1 MRLSATVVR
10 DVFKSRL
17 RDRKCLIKSRPD
29 TFKDEFRFNMTKNKR
44 IVVKLGSALIA
55 NTDRLTPRFGFIQ
68 RLLEDVARLRDDG
81 YDVIIASSGAVALG
95 LNTVGARPETAGLSD
110 KQAAAACGMPLLL
123 NAYKQVG
130 LEFGFQISQILLTL
144 GDFEDH
150 RRFLNTR
157 NTVNR
162 LLQSRIV
169 PIVNENDTITTEE
182 IRVGDNDRLAAK
194 IAQMVSAD
202 QFIILTGVDGLY
214 DRDPAL
220 EGAQL
225 IEEVEDVAEYIEAA
239 SGKSTLGTGGML
251 TKLQAANMAQNAGC
265 TTFIANGEA
274 DYPLTSVLNGSRKC
288 TKCIANPD
296 PVSLWD
302 AWLADR
308 LQMAGSLVITGE
320 AAARLHQDDPIDRN
334 DVLSVTG
341 DFSRGDVLHIYDE
354 SGTEL
359 ARGLSDFSS
368 EEARVMI
375 MNKDI
380 PAQQLLGYQ
389 THAELIRP
397 ENLVTVES
405 RHLAW
410 SSPDHPA

>member
-1 MRLSATVVR
+1 MRVAVQ
-10 DVFKSRL
+10 K
-17 RDRKCLIKSRPD
+17 K
-29 TFKDEFRFNMTKNKR
+29 KR
-44 IVVKLGSALIA
+44 IVVKVGSSLVA
-55 NTDRLTPRFGFIQ
+55 NTDRLTPRFGFMQ
-68 RLLEDVARLRDDG
+68 RLLDDIARLRDDG
-81 YDVIIASSGAVALG
+81 YDVILASSGAVALG
-95 LNTVGARPETAGLSD
+95 LKTVGARPETAGVRD
-110 KQAAAACGMPLLL
+110 KQAAAACGMPILL

-130 LEFGFQISQILLTL
+130 LEFGFEISQILLTL

-162 LLQSRIV
+162 LLESRIV

-194 IAQMVSAD
+194 IAQMVDAD
-202 QFIILTGVDGLY
+202 NFIILTGVDGLY
-214 DRDPAL
+214 DRDPSI

-225 IEEVEDVAEYIEAA
+225 VEEVSDVNDYIEAA
-239 SGKSTLGTGGML
+239 SGKSALGTGGML

-274 DYPLTSVLNGSRKC
+274 EHPLVAVMDGTRRC
-288 TKCIANPD
+288 TKCLPHPE

-308 LQMAGSLVITGE
+308 LQMAGSLVVTQD
-320 AAARLHQDDPIDRN
+320 AAELLASDHPVHRN
-334 DVLSVTG
+334 GVVSVTG
-341 DFSRGDVLHIYDE
+341 DFTRGDVLHIYDQE
-354 SGTEL
+354 GNEL

-368 EEARVMI
+368 EECRIIVN
-375 MNKDI
+375 NKHT
-380 PAQQLLGYQ
+380 PASELLGYQ
-389 THAELIRP
+389 SDAELIRP
-397 ENLVTVES
+397 ENLVMVEN

-410 SSPDHPA
+410 SLPAEE